1 MTTQSPHLYSR
12 QTRQAQTRQ
21 ARQVRQAGPAR
32 TVSAAP
38 AGSEGGT
45 SSAPPAGVQTRLPWW
60 AVALP
65 AVAFAALLALLSG
78 GSAQADTA
86 ASGADLLGRMVTVL
100 TDLVHHLP

>member
-12 QTRQAQTRQ
+12 QTRQI
-21 ARQVRQAGPAR
+21 RQAGPVR
-32 TVSAAP
+32 TASAAP

-45 SSAPPAGVQTRLPWW
+45 SCAPSAGVQTRLPWW

-86 ASGADLLGRMVTVL
+86 ASGADLLGRMVTLL